1 MSTLF
6 PVNQSHPIRVLIVD
20 DSPSIR
26 TILNMMLSDLPDI
39 QVVGQATHGSEA
51 VRMTLRLQP
60 DLITMD
66 IRMPVMDGLEATS
79 QIMKLRPTP
88 IIVLANSVYEAD
100 YNIAFSALEAG
111 ALTVIEKPHGLL
123 AKDFDL
129 VRDQLVT
136 TVRTMAGIKVLSHN
150 KATFS
155 SSTIGPM
162 TTMLYTWFTHPI
174 RIVAMAASTGGP
186 PVLKYIFD
194 NLPQDFSIP
203 ILVVQHVLD
212 AFAQGMAEWLNSTS
226 PLTITTAVDRELP
239 IPGKVYI
246 APGQTHLTVAPGGG
260 LRLDASPPVRGHRP
274 SANLLF
280 DSVAKAF
287 GKDAVGIIL
296 TGMGDDGVEGL
307 QTLGKTG
314 AHIIAQ
320 NEASSVVFGMPKIA
334 IEQGTV
340 DEILSPAEIVTR
352 LLKLHSH
359 SQSINKSK
367 SGF

>member
-1 MSTLF
+1 MTTSF
-6 PVNQSHPIRVLIVD
+6 PVNQPRPIRVLIVD

-39 QVVGQATHGSEA
+39 KVVGEAVQGSEA

-79 QIMKLRPTP
+79 QIMRVRPTP
-88 IIVLANSVYEAD
+88 IVVVANSVYEAD
-100 YNIAFSALEAG
+100 YNIAFNALEAG

-129 VRDQLVT
+129 VRDQLIS
-136 TVRTMAGIKVLSHN
+136 TVRAMAGIKVLSHN
-150 KATFS
+150 KASFS
-155 SSTIGPM
+155 TSDIGPM
-162 TTMLYTWFTHPI
+162 TTMLYSWFTHPI
-174 RIVAMAASTGGP
+174 RIAAMAASTGGP

-194 NLPQDFSIP
+194 NLPGDFSIP
-203 ILVVQHVLD
+203 IVVVQHVLD
-212 AFAQGMAEWLNSTS
+212 SFSQGMVDWLNGTS
-226 PLTITTAVDRELP
+226 PLTITTAIDQDQLTA
-239 IPGKVYI
+239 GKVYV
-246 APGQTHLTVAPGGG
+246 APGQTHLTVATGNR
-260 LRLDASPPVRGHRP
+260 LRLVSSPPVRGHRP

-280 DSVAKAF
+280 DSVAKTF
-287 GKDAVGIIL
+287 GKDAIGIIL

-320 NEASSVVFGMPKIA
+320 NESSSVVFGMPKIA

-340 DEILSPAEIVTR
+340 DEILSPAEIVAR

-359 SQSINKSK
+359 SQSVNKSK
-367 SGF
+367 GGF